1 MRQAAWLTVLGFTVA
16 CSMHA
21 ASPTYTL
28 YRNSPVDA
36 TARIHWATFDARDQ
50 GTGKSNEANCKAAA
64 ELLNAKLSE
73 LAGAAQPER
82 FWCEKGRF
90 RP

>member
-1 MRQAAWLTVLGFTVA
+1 MRQAAWLTVLGLMTA

-28 YRNSPVDA
+28 YRNSPVDPA
-36 TARIHWATFDARDQ
+36 ARIHWATFDAKDQ
-50 GTGKSNEANCKAAA
+50 GTDKTNEENCEAAA
-64 ELLNAKLSE
+64 ALLNAKLNE
-73 LAGAAQPER
+73 LTGEAQPEH

-90 RP
+90 HP

>member
-1 MRQAAWLTVLGFTVA
+1 MRQAASLALLGLIVA
-16 CSMHA
+16 CSTRT

-28 YRNSPVDA
+28 YRNSPVDPN
-36 TARIHWATFDARDQ
+36 ARIHWASFDARDQ
-50 GTGKSNEANCKAAA
+50 GTGKSNEENCRAVAA
-64 ELLNAKLSE
+64 LLNTKLGE